1 MDKNIRIDE
10 IVTRLNAASDAYYGG
25 QEEQMTNY
33 EWDALFDELT
43 ALEKATGYVRPDSP
57 TQVTSHSGNE
67 MDGEGEK
74 EAHEY
79 PALSLAKTKK
89 VEELQDWAGE
99 RDIWLSWKLAG
110 STVGARYAGEI
121 GKPVAGLVN
130 PNDDTDYA
138 ATGSVTGHHATRAG
152 LAYKWAD
159 VSADTVLD
167 HIEWSCAASTIT
179 PVAVFDPVQLEGT
192 TVTRA
197 SLCNVSELERLGIG
211 KYRKT

>member
-79 PALSLAKTKK
+79 PALARQDAK
-89 VEELQDWAGE
+89 G
-99 RDIWLSWKLAG
+99 RGI
-110 STVGARYAGEI
+110 
-121 GKPVAGLVN
+121 AGL
-130 PNDDTDYA
+130 
-138 ATGSVTGHHATRAG
+138 GGRARH
-152 LAYKWAD
+152 LALVEARRLDACGD
-159 VSADTVLD
+159 V
-167 HIEWSCAASTIT
+167 
-179 PVAVFDPVQLEGT
+179 
-192 TVTRA
+192 
-197 SLCNVSELERLGIG
+197 
-211 KYRKT
+211 

>member
-99 RDIWLSWKLAG
+99 RDIWL
-110 STVGARYAGEI
+110 
-121 GKPVAGLVN
+121 
-130 PNDDTDYA
+130 
-138 ATGSVTGHHATRAG
+138 
-152 LAYKWAD
+152 
-159 VSADTVLD
+159 
-167 HIEWSCAASTIT
+167 
-179 PVAVFDPVQLEGT
+179 
-192 TVTRA
+192 
-197 SLCNVSELERLGIG
+197 
-211 KYRKT
+211 

>member
-99 RDIWLSWKLAG
+99 RDIWLSWKLDG
-110 STVGARYAGEI
+110 STLVATYDGGALTRVLTRGNGTVGDR
-121 GKPVAGLVN
+121 K
-130 PNDDTDYA
+130 
-138 ATGSVTGHHATRAG
+138 SV
-152 LAYKWAD
+152 
-159 VSADTVLD
+159 V
-167 HIEWSCAASTIT
+167 
-179 PVAVFDPVQLEGT
+179 
-192 TVTRA
+192 
-197 SLCNVSELERLGIG
+197 
-211 KYRKT
+211 

>member
-79 PALSLAKTKK
+79 PALSLAKTKRSRNCK
-89 VEELQDWAGE
+89 TGRA
-99 RDIWLSWKLAG
+99 SATFG
-110 STVGARYAGEI
+110 SRGARRLDACG
-121 GKPVAGLVN
+121 
-130 PNDDTDYA
+130 
-138 ATGSVTGHHATRAG
+138 
-152 LAYKWAD
+152 D
-159 VSADTVLD
+159 V
-167 HIEWSCAASTIT
+167 
-179 PVAVFDPVQLEGT
+179 
-192 TVTRA
+192 
-197 SLCNVSELERLGIG
+197 
-211 KYRKT
+211 

>member
-99 RDIWLSWKLAG
+99 RDIWLSWKLDG
-110 STVGARYAGEI
+110 STLVATYDGGALTRVLTRGNGTI
-121 GKPVAGLVN
+121 GTNITYMASAIRGIPAKISDKGHLVVARR
-130 PNDDTDYA
+130 PSPTQISRPSTTRSRTRTT
-138 ATGSVTGHHATRAG
+138 ATQTPATSPPAR
-152 LAYKWAD
+152 WR
-159 VSADTVLD
+159 
-167 HIEWSCAASTIT
+167 STRRIS
-179 PVAVFDPVQLEGT
+179 
-192 TVTRA
+192 TR
-197 SLCNVSELERLGIG
+197 
-211 KYRKT
+211 

>member
-1 MDKNIRIDE
+1 M
-10 IVTRLNAASDAYYGG
+10 AASDAYYGG

-99 RDIWLSWKLAG
+99 RDFG
-110 STVGARYAGEI
+110 SRGSSTARR
-121 GKPVAGLVN
+121 LWRRM
-130 PNDDTDYA
+130 TA
-138 ATGSVTGHHATRAG
+138 ARSRA
-152 LAYKWAD
+152 
-159 VSADTVLD
+159 
-167 HIEWSCAASTIT
+167 
-179 PVAVFDPVQLEGT
+179 F
-192 TVTRA
+192 
-197 SLCNVSELERLGIG
+197 
-211 KYRKT
+211 

>member
-43 ALEKATGYVRPDSP
+43 ALEKETGYVRPDSP

-89 VEELQDWAGE
+89 VEELQDWAGA
-99 RDIWLSWKLAG
+99 RHLAL
-110 STVGARYAGEI
+110 VEARRLDACG
-121 GKPVAGLVN
+121 
-130 PNDDTDYA
+130 
-138 ATGSVTGHHATRAG
+138 
-152 LAYKWAD
+152 D
-159 VSADTVLD
+159 V
-167 HIEWSCAASTIT
+167 
-179 PVAVFDPVQLEGT
+179 
-192 TVTRA
+192 
-197 SLCNVSELERLGIG
+197 
-211 KYRKT
+211 

>member
-89 VEELQDWAGE
+89 VEDC
-99 RDIWLSWKLAG
+99 R
-110 STVGARYAGEI
+110 
-121 GKPVAGLVN
+121 
-130 PNDDTDYA
+130 
-138 ATGSVTGHHATRAG
+138 TG
-152 LAYKWAD
+152 
-159 VSADTVLD
+159 
-167 HIEWSCAASTIT
+167 
-179 PVAVFDPVQLEGT
+179 
-192 TVTRA
+192 RA
-197 SLCNVSELERLGIG
+197 SATFGSRGSSTARRLW
-211 KYRKT
+211 RRMTAARSRAF

>member
-99 RDIWLSWKLAG
+99 RDIWLSWKLDG
-110 STVGARYAGEI
+110 STLVATYDGGALTRVLTRGNGTVGTNITYMASAIRGIPAKISNKGHLVVRGEATISMQISRPSTTRSRTRTTATQTPATSPPARWR
-121 GKPVAGLVN
+121 
-130 PNDDTDYA
+130 
-138 ATGSVTGHHATRAG
+138 STRR
-152 LAYKWAD
+152 
-159 VSADTVLD
+159 
-167 HIEWSCAASTIT
+167 IST
-179 PVAVFDPVQLEGT
+179 
-192 TVTRA
+192 R
-197 SLCNVSELERLGIG
+197 
-211 KYRKT
+211 

>member
-10 IVTRLNAASDAYYGG
+10 IVTRLNAASDAYGG

-43 ALEKATGYVRPDSP
+43 ALEKETGYVRPDSP

-67 MDGEGEK
+67 MDGDGEK

-99 RDIWLSWKLAG
+99 RDIWLSWKLDG
-110 STVGARYAGEI
+110 STLVATYDGGTLTRVLTRGNGTVGTNITYMASASAVFLR
-121 GKPVAGLVN
+121 K
-130 PNDDTDYA
+130 
-138 ATGSVTGHHATRAG
+138 SATRAT
-152 LAYKWAD
+152 
-159 VSADTVLD
+159 S
-167 HIEWSCAASTIT
+167 SCAARRPSPTQISRPSTTRSRTRTTATQT
-179 PVAVFDPVQLEGT
+179 PATSPPARWRS
-192 TVTRA
+192 TRRI
-197 SLCNVSELERLGIG
+197 STR
-211 KYRKT
+211 